1 MATTAFFSHKFTR
14 NGKEFTMG
22 CKVTLKDD
30 SKISITNKWGAR
42 LNSDYYMLERAVKEG
57 VANRFIHPGF
67 TEVTDEQN
75 DAQYTNL
82 VKSLKEQTTEFKAE
96 YLKKTEQWAWDDF
109 CRMDRIKESDVI
121 EERGAVWQG
130 KKIHTKASYA
140 YWNNIKSILAQGSKA
155 YTEKKVQS
163 AQLHYDHS
171 IGKLAHRIIKK
182 GLDFTNISIKTDYAR
197 FGKDGSL
204 ETIITDG
211 KRTVRAWT
219 ILAWGPIKAPHYRYL
234 IR

>member
-1 MATTAFFSHKFTR
+1 MATTAFFSSKFNR

-30 SKISITNKWGAR
+30 NKISITNKWGAR
-42 LNSDYYMLERAVKEG
+42 LKSDYYQLERLVKDE
-57 VANRFIHPGF
+57 VAKDFIHEGF
-67 TEVTDEQN
+67 SQVTREEN
-75 DAQYTNL
+75 NNQYQIL
-82 VKSLKEQTTEFKAE
+82 VKSLTEQTTEFKIE
-96 YLKKTEQWAWDDF
+96 YIKKTEQWALDGF
-109 CRMDRIKESDVI
+109 RKMEEMKESDVI

-140 YWNNIKSILAQGSKA
+140 YWNNIKSILAHGSKT
-155 YTEKKVQS
+155 YIEKKVQS

-219 ILAWGPIKAPHYRYL
+219 ILAWGEIKAPHYRYL